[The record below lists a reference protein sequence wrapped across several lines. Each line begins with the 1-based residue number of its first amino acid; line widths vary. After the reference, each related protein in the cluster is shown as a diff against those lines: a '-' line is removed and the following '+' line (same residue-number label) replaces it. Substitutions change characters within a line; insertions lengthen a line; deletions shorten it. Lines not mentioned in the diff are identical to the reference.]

1 MNYSLEG
8 DPELYLAH
16 DEAGYQEKLYNEIKG
31 QRPIGWT
38 KEINNLTDDGRGAGL
53 LNVFLRSGFI
63 DEKGALTFSG
73 EEIMNLPPDDLEGI
87 FLALNKLDLGGDIL
101 PNALQDVLSSVG
113 LTKFTRPE
121 EAMTVEPAIVGGDYS
136 YDLGAVAG
144 NMVSG
149 GHPLTISLDK
159 LPSEYSL
166 KAIDLDI
173 DYTDFIVTS
182 NPKNIDV
189 SALSGHLVFTAN
201 ESLEVKLTYDLSSY
215 RYTQA
220 ELGNK
225 DIDLIINLLESIYTE
240 GEDGQSGSYFD
251 FGSVPDGYD
260 VMTAFTEEGHHTYNL
275 LTYMQ
280 QTSIFEN
287 PVVYDGDSDAYY
299 PTLNSSANTFT
310 SRDYA
315 LYHIFTLDL
324 KFDSSADQETPKAS
338 IFNRLDRHDRSMVG
352 AIKALNSALGKEGKY
367 PDLTAD
373 SLYVDDHIVDLAFV
387 EGYVLAIESLTKGL
401 GDDQTAKETVNMALI
416 GLNQSARIPMVT
428 AVDAFSPFASV
439 DEKGVLIGKPVLFNN
454 ILAGEMDAIYNVLV
468 NTDHINHNV
477 GPGTNGANPS
487 GLYTNADITADSY
500 ETLGSFYED
509 WMELIYEGS
518 AQKVFYGN
526 LMAYA
531 FTDES
536 IASNSP
542 ELGREGLEA
551 LEELHT
557 YFKYAQEGTVF
568 VSGKEKLAMLS
579 SYLYLS
585 LPYSGIA
592 SNPSLSSLTQ
602 YNDFKVGDSQVDF
615 VQVAEGLASY
625 ASISIS

>member
-1 MNYSLEG
+1 
-8 DPELYLAH
+8 
-16 DEAGYQEKLYNEIKG
+16 
-31 QRPIGWT
+31 
-38 KEINNLTDDGRGAGL
+38 
-53 LNVFLRSGFI
+53 
-63 DEKGALTFSG
+63 
-73 EEIMNLPPDDLEGI
+73 MNLPPDDLEDI

-121 EAMTVEPAIVGGDYS
+121 EAMTVEPAIVGGDYF

-166 KAIDLDI
+166 KATDLDI

-182 NPKNIDV
+182 DPKNIDV

-201 ESLEVKLTYDLSSY
+201 ELLEVKLTYDLSSY

-220 ELGNK
+220 ELGKK
-225 DIDLIINLLESIYTE
+225 DIDLIINLLESIYSE

-260 VMTAFTEEGHHTYNL
+260 VMTAFTEEGHHTYDL

-287 PVVYDGDSDAYY
+287 PVAYDGDSDAYY
-299 PTLNSSANTFT
+299 PTINSSADT
-310 SRDYA
+310 
-315 LYHIFTLDL
+315 
-324 KFDSSADQETPKAS
+324 
-338 IFNRLDRHDRSMVG
+338 
-352 AIKALNSALGKEGKY
+352 LNSALGQEGAY

-387 EGYVLAIESLTKGL
+387 EGYVLAIESLTEGF
-401 GDDQTAKETVNMALI
+401 GDDPTADEKVYMELI

-439 DEKGVLIGKPVLFNN
+439 DETGASIGNPVLFNN

-468 NTDHINHNV
+468 STDYINHNV
-477 GPGTNGANPS
+477 VLGTNGANPS
-487 GLYTNADITADSY
+487 GLYTNAYITAESY
-500 ETLGSFYED
+500 ANLGSFYDDD

-531 FTDES
+531 FTDDR

-551 LEELHT
+551 LKELDT
-557 YFKYAQEGTVF
+557 YFDYEQEGTVF
-568 VSGKEKLAMLS
+568 VSGKEELAMLS

-602 YNDFKVGDSQVDF
+602 YKDFKAEGSQVNF
-615 VQVAEGLASY
+615 VKVAEGLASY
-625 ASISIS
+625 ASITIS